1 MKFKRIAVLVICI
14 IVLENLTA
22 CESTYFSDGNT
33 PGNIADYFDHLKNL
47 VGENVS
53 RFGDFFNGASE
64 EEADTGIEADVKASV
79 ENYENVNASIIS
91 VSSSDNYENLDTE
104 EKADR
109 ILDVLE
115 TLADEGEVAA
125 DSIGYDEEVQFIY
138 YTYADGTCG
147 GVMLE
152 EFAEGTSGTGMTSYE
167 IYYWKNSMDV
177 FPVLPE
183 FDTVFYP
190 YEEQELA
197 ALIVCNLGDDE
208 DTEGF
213 VTLSEM
219 AQEGWSEAYLT
230 TNLVT
235 DDTVSFYR
243 TGLSGYDLICI
254 QEHGL
259 IYKEQTFIELQ
270 ETIDWANYQAKK
282 AGMAYTYDEVV
293 IVQDLQENRL
303 AMIKPEGDNQYHYCL
318 MPEFFSYYY
327 GSAVL
332 EDTIVWLGCCDGFR
346 DDALVKAIA
355 DCGAKA
361 VLACTESVSTEYNF
375 LMQDAFAYML
385 LYGNTVEEALSFG
398 KSVWG
403 DNDQIFLET
412 YEGIKDDTPSEIR
425 YYNGGDE
432 VLVTLTQEAL
442 EELQSRETDS
452 EEQEESDNGAVVD
465 GVNLIGTWE
474 ADYDRMWEINQL
486 SPRDAFGSSYQ
497 YGNGMSFGA
506 DGTFSYWI
514 ACSGGEGTWRIE
526 EDQIIF
532 QIERYDDGAEHT
544 GALTVDSDGN
554 LLMDFGDSEIFGDDY
569 EGIPVI
575 DSDGNITYRDYT
587 IVWKKTA
594 SVTAPEE
601 ETLWEILETYT
612 DETVLTFIY
621 DDFDGNGVYEAF
633 AFCGEENEDQIYIG
647 VLYFITENG
656 VTVLRE
662 RDGYWTTGNVIC
674 FEDSRVV
681 SVSEYFTTGSLGYY
695 YRVSGEEVIE
705 LAASGKAGTFY
716 EDEKGRICMTDSQY
730 DAFTDGTGH
739 TWNVYYLYW
748 DSDLKEL
755 MEYGGTLISEAEFLE
770 YEGAADILET
780 IRGDGYSITSIYFRK
795 NGIINI
801 NGSDGERNV
810 NVRVKYEN
818 GAVEVYPL
826 ENGYGYYEE
835 GVIYEAMLP
844 EIATY

>member
-1 MKFKRIAVLVICI
+1 MKFKRTAALVICVI
-14 IVLENLTA
+14 ALGNLSA
-22 CESTYFSDGNT
+22 CGSAYFSDGNT
-33 PGNIADYFDHLKNL
+33 LRDIVDYFDHLKNL
-47 VGENVS
+47 VEENAGRIDGS
-53 RFGDFFNGASE
+53 SNEYSE
-64 EEADTGIEADVKASV
+64 EETDTGAEADMEASL
-79 ENYENVNASIIS
+79 ENYENVNASIID
-91 VSSSDNYENLDTE
+91 VSSSDDYENLDTE

-125 DSIGYDEEVQFIY
+125 DSIGYDEEAQLIY

-152 EFAEGTSGTGMTSYE
+152 EFAEGTSGTGTASYE
-167 IYYWKNSMDV
+167 TYYWENGKDV

-183 FDTVFYP
+183 FNTVLYP
-190 YEEQELA
+190 YEEQGLA
-197 ALIVCNLGDDE
+197 ALIVCNFGDDE
-208 DTEGF
+208 DFDGF
-213 VTLSEM
+213 VTLSEK

-230 TNLVT
+230 TVLVT
-235 DDTVSFYR
+235 EDTVSFYR
-243 TGLSGYDLICI
+243 TGLSDYDLICI

-259 IYKEQTFIELQ
+259 IYEDQTFIMLQ
-270 ETIDWANYQAKK
+270 ETIDWANYLAKE
-282 AGMAYTYDEVV
+282 AGMAFTYEGTV
-293 IVQDLQENRL
+293 IVRDLQENRL
-303 AMIKPEGDNQYHYCL
+303 AMIMPEGDNQFHYCL

-327 GSAVL
+327 GNDAL
-332 EDTIVWLGCCDGFR
+332 KDTIVWLGCCDGFR
-346 DDALVKAIA
+346 NDTLVEAIA

-361 VLACTESVSTEYNF
+361 VLACTESVSTGYNF
-375 LMQDAFAYML
+375 LMQDAFVYML
-385 LYGNTVEEALSFG
+385 LYGNTVEEALNFG

-403 DNDQIFLET
+403 DNDQIYRET
-412 YEGIKDDTPSEIR
+412 YEGTEDDTPSEIR

-442 EELQSRETDS
+442 EELQSRETGS

-474 ADYDRMWEINQL
+474 ADYNRMLEINQV
-486 SPRDAFGSSYQ
+486 SYWYEFGSSYR

-514 ACSGGEGTWRIE
+514 GFYGGEGTWRIE
-526 EDQIIF
+526 ENQIVF
-532 QIERYDDGAEHT
+532 WIERYEDGIEET
-544 GALTVDSDGN
+544 GVLTIDSDGN
-554 LLMDFGDSEIFGDDY
+554 LLMDFGDMA
-569 EGIPVI
+569 VI
-575 DSDGNITYRDYT
+575 DSDGNITYCDYTNYT

-594 SVTAPEE
+594 LATAPEE

-656 VTVLRE
+656 VTALRE
-662 RDGYWTTGNVIC
+662 RDGYWTMGDVIY
-674 FEDSRVV
+674 FEDSRIV
-681 SVSEYFTTGSLGYY
+681 SISEYFTTGSLGYY
-695 YRVSGEEVIE
+695 YRVNGEEVIE
-705 LAASGKAGTFY
+705 LAVSGKAGTLY
-716 EDEKGRICMTDSQY
+716 EDEKGRISMTDSRY
-730 DAFTDGTGH
+730 DAFIDGTGR
-739 TWNVYYLYW
+739 TWNVYYFYW
-748 DSDLKEL
+748 DNDLKEL
-755 MEYGGTLISEAEFLE
+755 MEYGGTLISENEFLV
-770 YEGAADILET
+770 YEGAEDILEA
-780 IRGDGYSITSIYFRK
+780 IKGDGYRITSIYLRK

-835 GVIYEAMLP
+835 GIIYEAMLP